1 MKEDLNK
8 AKLDATRKANLLAS
22 LKKDRDA
29 LHAANQ
35 ALLKQKDLLEKKLER
50 ALNDSKAKVL
60 PLRRPPAFVVVGVF
74 CWATSSCLGPAVGAA
89 S

>member
-60 PLRRPPAFVVVGVF
+60 PLLRPLVLLGRRRRRFSAGPRPA
-74 CWATSSCLGPAVGAA
+74 AETQP
-89 S
+89 